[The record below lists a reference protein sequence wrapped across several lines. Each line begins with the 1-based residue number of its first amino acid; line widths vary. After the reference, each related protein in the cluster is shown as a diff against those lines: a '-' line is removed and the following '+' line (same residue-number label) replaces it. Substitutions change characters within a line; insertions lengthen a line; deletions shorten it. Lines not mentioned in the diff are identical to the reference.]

1 MSVELSDLAAALAL
15 LLVFE
20 GLLPFLV
27 PHRYRFYLLEV
38 ARLPERTLRLIG
50 LIAILLGL
58 ALLTWVRG

>member
-1 MSVELSDLAAALAL
+1 VIWSDLAAAFAL

-27 PHRYRFYLLEV
+27 PRRYRVYLLEV
-38 ARLPERTLRLIG
+38 ARLPEGTLRIFG
-50 LIAILLGL
+50 LVSVLLGL

>member
-1 MSVELSDLAAALAL
+1 MIWSDLAAAFAL

-27 PHRYRFYLLEV
+27 PRRYRVYLMEV
-38 ARLPERTLRLIG
+38 ARLPESTLRIFG
-50 LIAILLGL
+50 LVSVLLGL